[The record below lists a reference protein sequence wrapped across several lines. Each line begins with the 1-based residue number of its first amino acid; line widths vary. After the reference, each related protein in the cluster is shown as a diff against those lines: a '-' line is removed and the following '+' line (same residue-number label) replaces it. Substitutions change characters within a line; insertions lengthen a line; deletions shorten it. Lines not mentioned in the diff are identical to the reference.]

1 MAMTL
6 RAPRRTLRPRS
17 SWLRHPAAALV
28 ALVLAAVGL
37 THASAASD
45 PFTPVSTPTPESE
58 LNITGTPSTA
68 TFADGSVRGF
78 IDAHTHLMSNVG
90 FGGNLVC
97 GKTFSEQGIA
107 DALKDCDYHHP
118 NGSGAIIENVTKIE
132 GDGNPFATHD
142 PVGWPT
148 FKDWPAWNSLTHQ
161 QMYYRW
167 VERAWRGGQRMMVVD
182 AVNNNVICALPVTPG
197 QGTCDDMATVRKQVA
212 ETRKLQAFIDEQYGG
227 PGKGWFRIVYSSA
240 EAEQVAREGK
250 LAVVLGMEVSNPFGC
265 KHVLDVPGCTRA
277 DIDAGLDEVYDLGI
291 RSMFLCHK
299 FDNALCGV
307 RFDEGTQGTV
317 VNLGNFLNTGT
328 WWNPG
333 PCEGQARDNTID
345 TGVLPKELMTKAS
358 LPAVLPV
365 YPEGPHCNRR
375 GLTDLGEYALKGM
388 MKRRMLVELD
398 HQSVKAADR
407 TLDILEEAA
416 YPGVIS
422 SHSWMDPTYTER
434 VYRLGGFITQ
444 YGHDA
449 GRFVS
454 DAGTDRAL
462 RERYGKGYGMGMD
475 MNGFGGTPR
484 PPKADDPKVRYP
496 FTASDGGGST
506 LDRQVTGQRKWD
518 YNTDG
523 VAHYGMVPDWV
534 ENLRQIGGEALVEEL
549 ARGSQTYLTTWGAT
563 ERWSPGLNL
572 ATQGTASA
580 SSTQW
585 TVLGR
590 RTPDKAADGRTDTR
604 WASEWKEGQ
613 WWQTDL
619 GLVRQ
624 VGKVSIQ
631 WEDAYAK
638 DYRVQTSLDGQAWT
652 TARTVTGS
660 NGGLDVID
668 DVPDEGARYV
678 RIVSDR
684 RATQYGISMHEVR
697 IYGS

>member
-1 MAMTL
+1 M
-6 RAPRRTLRPRS
+6 
-17 SWLRHPAAALV
+17 
-28 ALVLAAVGL
+28 
-37 THASAASD
+37 
-45 PFTPVSTPTPESE
+45 
-58 LNITGTPSTA
+58 
-68 TFADGSVRGF
+68 
-78 IDAHTHLMSNVG
+78 
-90 FGGNLVC
+90 
-97 GKTFSEQGIA
+97 
-107 DALKDCDYHHP
+107 
-118 NGSGAIIENVTKIE
+118 
-132 GDGNPFATHD
+132 
-142 PVGWPT
+142 
-148 FKDWPAWNSLTHQ
+148 
-161 QMYYRW
+161 
-167 VERAWRGGQRMMVVD
+167 
-182 AVNNNVICALPVTPG
+182 
-197 QGTCDDMATVRKQVA
+197 
-212 ETRKLQAFIDEQYGG
+212 
-227 PGKGWFRIVYSSA
+227 
-240 EAEQVAREGK
+240 
-250 LAVVLGMEVSNPFGC
+250 
-265 KHVLDVPGCTRA
+265 
-277 DIDAGLDEVYDLGI
+277 
-291 RSMFLCHK
+291 
-299 FDNALCGV
+299 
-307 RFDEGTQGTV
+307 
-317 VNLGNFLNTGT
+317 
-328 WWNPG
+328 
-333 PCEGQARDNTID
+333 
-345 TGVLPKELMTKAS
+345 
-358 LPAVLPV
+358 
-365 YPEGPHCNRR
+365 
-375 GLTDLGEYALKGM
+375 TDLGEYALKGM
-388 MKRRMLVELD
+388 MKRKMLVELD

-407 TLDILEEAA
+407 TLDLLEEAA
-416 YPGVIS
+416 YPGVTS

-434 VYRLGGFITQ
+434 VYKLGGFIIQ

-449 GRFVS
+449 GRFVTE
-454 DAGTDRAL
+454 AGTDRGL
-462 RERYGKGYGMGMD
+462 REKYGKGYGMGMD

-506 LDRQVTGQRKWD
+506 LDRQVTGQRTWD

-590 RTPDKAADGRTDTR
+590 RTPDEAADGRTDTR